1 MVTAARK
8 KLNVAILG
16 SGNIGTDLLV
26 KITQSPLLHCVMFA
40 GRNLNS
46 SGMKKAISLGV
57 PISDRGIDAII
68 EHAAEIDMVFDATSA
83 AAHEQHW
90 PELEKRGKIV
100 FDMTPAKL
108 GDMCVPAINSE
119 DCLQGVQNVNMITC
133 GGQSAIPIA
142 YALSRVHADIDYIE
156 VASNIASRSA
166 GPATRYNLDE
176 YIGTTEEALAR
187 FTGVKN
193 TKAILI
199 LNPAH
204 PPIDMQTTIY
214 ARIKN
219 PDMAALTESVKDMVD
234 NLKTY
239 VPGYQLVTPPIL
251 QDGRVITTIKV
262 QGRGDYLPA
271 YAGNLDIINCAAIAV
286 AERMAANILNTNEA
300 SYVRKN

>member
-1 MVTAARK
+1 MTTAARQ
-8 KLNVAILG
+8 KLGVAILG

-26 KITQSPLLHCVMFA
+26 KVMHSKLLHCVMFA
-40 GRNLNS
+40 GRNFNS
-46 SGMKKAISLGV
+46 SGMKKAIGLGV
-57 PISDRGIDAII
+57 PVSDRGIDAII
-68 EHAAEIDMVFDATSA
+68 EHASEIDMVFDATSA
-83 AAHEQHW
+83 AAHELHW
-90 PELEKRGKIV
+90 QALEKRGKIV
-100 FDMTPAKL
+100 LDMTPAKL
-108 GDMCVPAINSE
+108 GTMCIPAINGD
-119 DCLQGVQNVNMITC
+119 DCQSTQNINMITC

-142 YALSRVHADIDYIE
+142 YAVSQVHKDIDYIE

-219 PDMAALTESVKDMVD
+219 PDMKAIDTSVRNMVE

-239 VPGYQLVTPPIL
+239 VPGYQLVVPPTL
-251 QDGRVITTIKV
+251 QDGRVAMTIKV

-286 AERMAANILNTNEA
+286 AERVAEKILKTNEA
-300 SYVRKN
+300 AHVHKK